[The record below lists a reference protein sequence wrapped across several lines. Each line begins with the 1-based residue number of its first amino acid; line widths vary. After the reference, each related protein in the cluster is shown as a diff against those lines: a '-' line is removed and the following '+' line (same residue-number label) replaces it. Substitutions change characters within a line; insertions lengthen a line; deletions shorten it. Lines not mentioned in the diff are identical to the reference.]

1 MTDDQIFRLI
11 LIAGFAIIM
20 PAGIYFRVK
29 SQATR
34 ESLDRRQEGLFVLA
48 TLRPLGI
55 ASVLGLITYMVDPA
69 WMAWSAVSLP
79 ALVRWPGVG
88 VGAVAGSLL
97 VWTMHTLGKN
107 LTDTVVTRKE
117 HELVTG
123 GPYRFWSASLLLR
136 LHTRRPRQLDR
147 CRQLVPLVDRSLGL
161 ASDRLPHQQGRREP
175 DREIRRRVSQ
185 LHGTHRALLSWAA
198 ESTALAP
205 LVGV

>member
-1 MTDDQIFRLI
+1 MTDDQIFRLV

-20 PAGIYFRVK
+20 PASMYFRVK
-29 SQATR
+29 SQASR

-55 ASVLGLITYMVDPA
+55 ASMFGLIAYMINPD

-79 ALVRWPGVG
+79 AWVRWLGVG

-117 HELVTG
+117 HELVTS
-123 GPYRFWSASLLLR
+123 GPYRFVRHPFYCAFILAVLANSIVSANWFILL
-136 LHTRRPRQLDR
+136 TGVSAW
-147 CRQLVPLVDRSLGL
+147 LVIVFRTKKEEENLIARFGDEYRSYME
-161 ASDRLPHQQGRREP
+161 RTGRFFP
-175 DREIRRRVSQ
+175 
-185 LHGTHRALLSWAA
+185 G
-198 ESTALAP
+198 
-205 LVGV
+205 